1 MSSLL
6 EVNKSDFK
14 EQVLE
19 SKVPVLVDMYAD
31 WCGPCKMIAPILE
44 KLQESYGDKI
54 KIVKVNVDENS
65 ELAGEYGVQSIPNL
79 LVFKN
84 GISVDNK
91 IGACGEETLKNLI
104 DKSL

>member
-1 MSSLL
+1 MSLL
-6 EVNKSDFK
+6 QEVNKESFK
-14 EQVLE
+14 KEVLE
-19 SKVPVLVDMYAD
+19 SNIPVFVDMYAP

-84 GISVDNK
+84 GIAAGNQ